1 VKGKA
6 LAVSPKSI
14 AEVGGGLYAYPPNSH
29 RRVLIRE
36 LRARI
41 LESRAG
47 IEESPQCS
55 PEIIRAGI
63 LGHWTTGQEPW
74 SELSNLPLRAIED
87 ALLLNV
93 PKVIEKLGFV
103 SFLKPPVKRND

>member
-1 VKGKA
+1 KGQ
-6 LAVSPKSI
+6 AVAISPKSI

-29 RRVLIRE
+29 RRVLIRG
-36 LRARI
+36 LRAGI

-47 IEESPQCS
+47 IEESRQCS

-87 ALLLNV
+87 ALLLNI
-93 PKVIEKLGFV
+93 PKILEKLGFV
-103 SFLKPPVKRND
+103 SFLKSPEKHND